1 MQSLPAAVNAPIFD
15 SQGQGRFIQPVY
27 LDTYSTDLCAAACD
41 KQTQWDKSQSADAC
55 NYKTCVYANL
65 YMLNKDGAL
74 QTVVCALYTEMTDPS
89 AAVNNCKLMIQI
101 LLCFLT
107 HQLQSGLFLRIG
119 LLSSLQLGRSCQH
132 QLSPGR
138 LPYVL

>member
-1 MQSLPAAVNAPIFD
+1 MSLENTYKPSAKLTEGFRYNKAASPNTPAGYSIQSLPAAVNAPIFD

-65 YMLNKDGAL
+65 YMLNKDGAP

-89 AAVNNCKLMIQI
+89 AAVNNV
-101 LLCFLT
+101 
-107 HQLQSGLFLRIG
+107 
-119 LLSSLQLGRSCQH
+119 SS
-132 QLSPGR
+132 
-138 LPYVL
+138 